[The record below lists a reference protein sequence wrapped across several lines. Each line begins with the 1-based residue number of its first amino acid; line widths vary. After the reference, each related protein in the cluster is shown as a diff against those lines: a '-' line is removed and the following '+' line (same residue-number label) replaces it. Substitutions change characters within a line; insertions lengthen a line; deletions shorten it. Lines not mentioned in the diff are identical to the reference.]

1 MISRAV
7 SPTGPER
14 DDPGEPGKRA
24 AEFNELSSGELHG
37 IAGPRFE
44 RKAGASE
51 VERAAATLQVQG
63 VRKSFGG
70 LHVFNDISFSVA
82 PGDVL
87 GIIGPN
93 GAGKTTL
100 INVICGMLR
109 PNAGRILLGDEDL
122 TGRPLHA
129 TSRRGIVRSFQQT
142 NTFRSATVYENISRA
157 VRFSGGGSNGDWEQL
172 ASLIEVFD
180 LAPYLYEQ
188 SDRLPY
194 GLQKMLGLVLACA
207 TRPKVLLLDE
217 PAAGLE
223 RRERPRVD
231 TFVDHVRRKFNC
243 AVVIVEHDMELV
255 RRLCPKILVIDSGR
269 ILAEGDPTEVLSRK
283 DVVDAYLGAVDE
295 VTC

>member
-1 MISRAV
+1 MISGAV
-7 SPTGPER
+7 SPTGPEKG
-14 DDPGEPGKRA
+14 DPRKPGTWA
-24 AEFNELSSGELHG
+24 TDLNELASGELHG
-37 IAGPRFE
+37 IMGPRFE
-44 RKAGASE
+44 RQAGASE
-51 VERAAATLQVQG
+51 GEKAAATLQVQG

-82 PGDVL
+82 PGEVL

-100 INVICGMLR
+100 INVVCGMLR
-109 PNAGRILLGDEDL
+109 PNAGRILLGNEDL

-157 VRFSGGGSNGDWEQL
+157 VRFSGGSNEDWKEF
-172 ASLIEVFD
+172 ASLIEAFD

-188 SDRLPY
+188 SDKLPY

-207 TRPKVLLLDE
+207 SRPRVLLLDE

-231 TFVDHVRRKFNC
+231 TFVDHVRREFNC
-243 AVVIVEHDMELV
+243 GVVIVEHDMELV
-255 RRLCPKILVIDSGR
+255 RRLCPKILVLDSGR

-295 VTC
+295 ETW